1 LGTFLEAEP
10 VRILLVEDNPGD
22 ARLLRET
29 LLDSPGYRHT
39 LAHVMTLGEGVAR
52 LRDGGVDLLLL
63 DLSLPDAHGLDT
75 VARAAAAAPQ
85 VPIVVLTGLDDETV
99 AVESLKAGAQDYL
112 TKGTLDPVLLVRT
125 LRHACERK
133 RMEHEREELLL
144 REREARTAAEAAE
157 RRARFLAEA
166 SEVLSGS
173 LDAAQALDAVC
184 RLASGRLASGCA
196 VYLLDEDGGELR
208 LCASAHANPARDRAL
223 PAPDDA
229 GPAVIPA
236 GAPVAVAL
244 RAGEAVC
251 GTAPGGAEFYVAA
264 PLVVRAGAI
273 GVLLLT
279 CDQAAAPGDATLAA
293 EVAHRAA
300 LAVDNARLYE
310 HAQQAVR
317 ARGDVLR
324 VVSHDL
330 GNSLSALAVN
340 LTVLIRTLPEQEGW
354 PEKARA
360 RMEAMRGLVT
370 QMQRL
375 RQDLLDAVAV
385 DARQLAVERSRHDP
399 WSILQQVL
407 EEFSALAGERALTLE
422 LETHSELPEVM
433 ADRLRVLQ
441 VFGNLVGNAAKFT
454 PEGGRIVVGAAAAGD
469 EIVFRVTDTGRGIVP
484 ENLPHVFDRFWK
496 TGDGNQQGAGLG
508 LAITK
513 GIVEAHGGRIWA
525 EAEPG
530 VGSTFFFTLPVA

>member
-1 LGTFLEAEP
+1 LGTLLEAEP

-22 ARLLRET
+22 ARLLREI
-29 LLDSPGYRHT
+29 LLDAPAYRHT
-39 LAHVMTLGEGVAR
+39 LTHVTTLGEGVAR
-52 LRDGGVDLLLL
+52 LDDGGVDVLLL
-63 DLSLPDAHGLDT
+63 DLSLPDARGLDT
-75 VARAAAAAPQ
+75 VSRAAAAAPQ

-133 RMEHEREELLL
+133 RMEREREELLL

-173 LDAAQALDAVC
+173 LDAAEALTAVC
-184 RLASGRLASGCA
+184 RLATGRLAEACA
-196 VYLLDEDGGELR
+196 VYLHAEGAGELR
-208 LCASAHANPARDRAL
+208 LAAAAHADPTRDEPIPAFE
-223 PAPDDA
+223 DA
-229 GPAVIPA
+229 GAASLPA
-236 GAPVAVAL
+236 GAPAAEAL
-244 RAGEAVC
+244 RSGEAVC
-251 GTAPGGAEFYVAA
+251 GTAASGDAFYVAA
-264 PLVVRAGAI
+264 PLVVRAEAI

-279 CDQAAAPGDATLAA
+279 CAQPAAPGDATLAA

-310 HAQQAVR
+310 HARQAVR

-340 LTVLIRTLPEQEGW
+340 LTVLIRTLPAQEGW

-360 RMEAMRGLVT
+360 RMEAMRGLVA

-422 LETHSELPEVM
+422 LAAHTELPEVM

-454 PEGGRIVVGAAAAGD
+454 PEGGCVTVGAAAAGD

-484 ENLPHVFDRFWK
+484 EHLPHVFDRFWK

-525 EAEPG
+525 EAKPG